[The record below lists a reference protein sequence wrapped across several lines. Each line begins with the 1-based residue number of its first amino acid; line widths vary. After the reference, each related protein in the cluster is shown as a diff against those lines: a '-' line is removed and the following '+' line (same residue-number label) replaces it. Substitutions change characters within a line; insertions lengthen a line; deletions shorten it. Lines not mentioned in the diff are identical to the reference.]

1 MVTTQRKPKQLG
13 QILLEQG
20 LISEEHLQRALEEHR
35 NTPKSLG
42 RVLIDLGYIRERDLV
57 RALAEQVGLEF
68 VDLTEYRIDAAA
80 TALLPEALCRRY
92 RALPIGEVDGKLL
105 VAMSDPANVY
115 ALDDIR
121 TITGRDVRPVV
132 ATSNDVE
139 QAIAKY
145 SGMGEQVE
153 ALASEA
159 ADALDTEADLT
170 RVEAAVEDA
179 PIVKLVQAIMT
190 QAAADRA
197 SDVHIEPT
205 EIDVRVRFRVDGVLH
220 EVMHSPKSIQGG
232 LISRLKVMGDLNIAE
247 KRIPQDGRVSLR
259 VNNRSLDLRLATLPT
274 VHGEKIVIR
283 ILDKTN
289 ALLQLSELGFLPQA
303 FESYERSFRKP
314 YGAILVTGPTGSGK
328 STTLYAT
335 LNIVNSIDRHIVTV
349 EDPVEY
355 RLPGVNQIQVNPKA
369 GLTFASALRSILR
382 ADPDIILIGEIRD
395 RETAMIAVESA
406 LTGHLVLSS
415 LHTNDAPS
423 AITRLIEMQ
432 VETFLVGSAIDCVVA
447 QRLARQLCEKCK
459 QAYTPEES
467 ELIEAGFAES
477 RIPDLGVF
485 FRPSGCQSCSNT
497 GYRGRIGLYEVMPM
511 TEEIERLT
519 VERASSET
527 VKRVAIEQGHVHAA
541 RRRAP
546 QGRDGPDL
554 HRRDRKGGEVM
565 SSDGQE
571 AEVQIPIPEL
581 LEAMVERGAS
591 DLHLTVGTPP
601 TIRQYGDLVRLDEY
615 PVLDKRGIQGMIYA
629 ILPQKMRERLEQE
642 LELDMSYSLPGRAR
656 FRVNVYYQRDS
667 LGAAFRL
674 IPYEIRTVEELDL
687 PSVVADLARYSTRVR
702 RRHGADRFG
711 QVHDLGLDGRH
722 REPRAA
728 GAHHDRR
735 GPDRVPPQAQELRR
749 EPAGGRGRHALVRA
763 GPQARPAS
771 GPRRHPRR
779 RDA

>member
-1 MVTTQRKPKQLG
+1 MVTTQRQPKQLG

-20 LISEEHLQRALEEHR
+20 LISEEHLQRALDEHR

-92 RALPIGEVDGKLL
+92 RALPIGEEDGKLL

-132 ATSNDVE
+132 ATANDVE
-139 QAIAKY
+139 QSIQKF

-153 ALASEA
+153 ALATEA
-159 ADALDTEADLT
+159 ADALATET
-170 RVEAAVEDA
+170 GVTVEAAVEDA

-205 EIDVRVRFRVDGVLH
+205 ETDVRVRFRVDGVLH

-259 VNNRSLDLRLATLPT
+259 VSNRSLDLRLATLPT

-289 ALLQLSELGFLPQA
+289 ALLRLSELGFLPQA

-447 QRLARQLCEKCK
+447 QRLARKLCEKCK
-459 QAYTPEES
+459 QAHAPEER
-467 ELIEAGFAES
+467 ELIEAGFPES
-477 RIPDLGVF
+477 RVPDLGLF
-485 FRPSGCQSCSNT
+485 FRPSGCPSCSNT

-527 VKRVAIEQGHVHAA
+527 VKRVAIEQGMYTL
-541 RRRAP
+541 
-546 QGRDGPDL
+546 RDDGL
-554 HRRDRKGGEVM
+554 HK
-565 SSDGQE
+565 
-571 AEVQIPIPEL
+571 A
-581 LEAMVERGAS
+581 
-591 DLHLTVGTPP
+591 
-601 TIRQYGDLVRLDEY
+601 
-615 PVLDKRGIQGMIYA
+615 
-629 ILPQKMRERLEQE
+629 
-642 LELDMSYSLPGRAR
+642 
-656 FRVNVYYQRDS
+656 
-667 LGAAFRL
+667 
-674 IPYEIRTVEELDL
+674 
-687 PSVVADLARYSTRVR
+687 
-702 RRHGADRFG
+702 
-711 QVHDLGLDGRH
+711 
-722 REPRAA
+722 
-728 GAHHDRR
+728 
-735 GPDRVPPQAQELRR
+735 
-749 EPAGGRGRHALVRA
+749 
-763 GPQARPAS
+763 AS
-771 GPRRHPRR
+771 GLTSIEEIARVVK
-779 RDA
+779 

>member
-1 MVTTQRKPKQLG
+1 MMTTQRKPKQLG
-13 QILLEQG
+13 QILIEQG
-20 LISEEHLQRALEEHR
+20 LITEEHLQRALEEHR

-68 VDLTEYRIDAAA
+68 VDLTEYRIDAAS

-92 RALPIGEVDGKLL
+92 RALPIGEDDGKLL

-121 TITGRDVRPVV
+121 TITGREVRPVV
-132 ATSNDVE
+132 ATANDVE
-139 QAIAKY
+139 QAIAKF
-145 SGMGEQVE
+145 SGMGDQVE

-159 ADALDTEADLT
+159 AEALDEEVSLQE
-170 RVEAAVEDA
+170 VEAAVEDA

-205 EIDVRVRFRVDGVLH
+205 EKDVRVRFRVDGVLH

-247 KRIPQDGRVSLR
+247 KRVPQDGRVSLR

-283 ILDKTN
+283 ILDKSN
-289 ALLQLSELGFLPQA
+289 AMLQLSELGFQPDS
-303 FESYERSFRKP
+303 FDRYEDSFRKP

-335 LNIVNSIDRHIVTV
+335 LNIVNQADRHIVTV

-423 AITRLIEMQ
+423 AITRLIEME
-432 VETFLVGSAIDCVVA
+432 VETFLVGSAIDCIVA
-447 QRLARQLCEKCK
+447 QRLARKLCERCK
-459 QAYTPEES
+459 KAYAPDPG
-467 ELIEAGFAES
+467 ELLEAGYAGS
-477 RIPDLGVF
+477 RIPDLGEL
-485 FRPSGCQSCSNT
+485 FRPSGCGACSNT
-497 GYRGRIGLYEVMPM
+497 GYRGRIGLYEVLQM

-519 VERASSET
+519 VDRAPSDA
-527 VKRVAIEQGHVHAA
+527 VKAVAVEQGMKTL
-541 RRRAP
+541 
-546 QGRDGPDL
+546 RD
-554 HRRDRKGGEVM
+554 
-565 SSDGQE
+565 DG
-571 AEVQIPIPEL
+571 
-581 LEAMVERGAS
+581 LEKA
-591 DLHLTVGTPP
+591 
-601 TIRQYGDLVRLDEY
+601 
-615 PVLDKRGIQGMIYA
+615 
-629 ILPQKMRERLEQE
+629 
-642 LELDMSYSLPGRAR
+642 
-656 FRVNVYYQRDS
+656 
-667 LGAAFRL
+667 
-674 IPYEIRTVEELDL
+674 
-687 PSVVADLARYSTRVR
+687 
-702 RRHGADRFG
+702 
-711 QVHDLGLDGRH
+711 
-722 REPRAA
+722 
-728 GAHHDRR
+728 
-735 GPDRVPPQAQELRR
+735 
-749 EPAGGRGRHALVRA
+749 
-763 GPQARPAS
+763 AS
-771 GPRRHPRR
+771 GLTSIEEIARVVR
-779 RDA
+779 

>member
-1 MVTTQRKPKQLG
+1 MVTTQRQPKQLG

-20 LISEEHLQRALEEHR
+20 LISQEHLQRALDEHR

-92 RALPIGEVDGKLL
+92 RALPIGEQDGKLL

-121 TITGRDVRPVV
+121 TITGREVRPVV
-132 ATSNDVE
+132 ATANDVE
-139 QAIAKY
+139 QSIQKF
-145 SGMGEQVE
+145 SGMSEQAE

-159 ADALDTEADLT
+159 ADALDAEAGVT
-170 RVEAAVEDA
+170 VEAAVEDA

-205 EIDVRVRFRVDGVLH
+205 ETDVRVRFRVDGVLH
-220 EVMHSPKSIQGG
+220 EVMHSPRSIQAG

-259 VNNRSLDLRLATLPT
+259 INNRSLDLRLATLPT

-289 ALLQLSELGFLPQA
+289 ALLALSELGFLPQA

-335 LNIVNSIDRHIVTV
+335 LNIVNSVDRHIVTV

-406 LTGHLVLSS
+406 LTGHLVFSS

-447 QRLARQLCEKCK
+447 QRLARQLCQKCK
-459 QAYTPEES
+459 QTYSPGES
-467 ELIEAGFAES
+467 ELIEAGYRES
-477 RIPDLGVF
+477 RIRDLGVF
-485 FRPSGCQSCSNT
+485 FRASGCQSCSNT

-519 VERASSET
+519 VDRASSET
-527 VKRVAIEQGHVHAA
+527 VKRVAVEQGMYTL
-541 RRRAP
+541 
-546 QGRDGPDL
+546 RDDGL
-554 HRRDRKGGEVM
+554 HK
-565 SSDGQE
+565 
-571 AEVQIPIPEL
+571 A
-581 LEAMVERGAS
+581 
-591 DLHLTVGTPP
+591 
-601 TIRQYGDLVRLDEY
+601 
-615 PVLDKRGIQGMIYA
+615 
-629 ILPQKMRERLEQE
+629 
-642 LELDMSYSLPGRAR
+642 
-656 FRVNVYYQRDS
+656 
-667 LGAAFRL
+667 
-674 IPYEIRTVEELDL
+674 
-687 PSVVADLARYSTRVR
+687 
-702 RRHGADRFG
+702 
-711 QVHDLGLDGRH
+711 
-722 REPRAA
+722 
-728 GAHHDRR
+728 
-735 GPDRVPPQAQELRR
+735 
-749 EPAGGRGRHALVRA
+749 
-763 GPQARPAS
+763 AS
-771 GPRRHPRR
+771 GLTSIEEIARVVK
-779 RDA
+779 